1 MLSDRTP
8 VVPPELS
15 SSLLAD
21 SIPVGVA
28 AVDDDGR
35 QSYVNE
41 TFARMVG
48 WSREELVGALPPFV
62 YWPPEE
68 LSRIEAAFA
77 GTLRGDAP
85 AQGYAVRFRRRDG
98 STFDALLHL
107 GRIARGA
114 TVPEGWVAS
123 IIDVSAQ
130 VAMQRELED
139 SARRQ
144 AALQRITSQL
154 TVTLTREQ
162 VANVVIDEGIPAIG
176 AERGSVALVSDD
188 GSALDV
194 IAVVGYSARAR
205 ERFRSLP
212 LEVSFPLTVSVRKA
226 RSQFFPSLET
236 RLASYPHLGELL
248 AENGAGAM
256 ASIPLVV
263 GDRVLGA
270 IGINWRERRDFSAE
284 DTEFLQLLAHQCSVA
299 LERARL
305 YEEEHHAR
313 REAEA
318 ANRAK
323 SDFLA
328 SMSHEL
334 RTPLNGIA
342 GYVDLLL
349 LGAHGQLTAAQQN
362 DLERVRY
369 NQRHLTSL
377 IEDVLSFARIEAG
390 KLEVERVPV
399 CVNEVLES
407 VPHLVAPLMHGG
419 GIEFVREACDPGLV
433 ALGDHERIVQVC
445 VNLLANA
452 AKATPRGGQVRLAAE
467 RAGSRV
473 LIHVTDTGVG
483 IPPDKLGDI
492 FSPFIQ
498 LGRSLSAPRSG
509 TGLGLSIS
517 RGLAEAMGAEL
528 TVDSE
533 VGKGSRFTLALA
545 TP

>member
-1 MLSDRTP
+1 MTPDRTP
-8 VVPPELS
+8 VESPHLP

-21 SIPVGVA
+21 SIPVGIA
-28 AVDDDGR
+28 AVDDTGR

-48 WSREELVGALPPFV
+48 WSREELVGALPPFA

-68 LSRIEAAFA
+68 RSRIESALTE
-77 GTLRGDAP
+77 TLRGHAP
-85 AQGYAVRFRRRDG
+85 AEGFVVRFRRRDG
-98 STFDALLHL
+98 TTFDALLHL
-107 GRIARGA
+107 GRIAGGGP
-114 TVPEGWVAS
+114 VPEGWVAS
-123 IIDVSAQ
+123 IADVS
-130 VAMQRELED
+130 VPMAMRRQLED

-144 AALQRITSQL
+144 TALQRLTSAL
-154 TVTLTREQ
+154 TTTLTREE
-162 VANVVIDEGIPAIG
+162 VAQVVINAGIPAVG
-176 AERGSVALVSDD
+176 GERGSVALVNADD
-188 GSALDV
+188 RVLDV
-194 IAVVGYSARAR
+194 IAAVGYSARAR
-205 ERFRSLP
+205 EKFRSLP
-212 LEVSFPLTVSVRKA
+212 LDSSFPLTDSVRDQRA
-226 RSQFFPSLET
+226 QFFPSLES
-236 RLASYPHLGELL
+236 RLTSYAHLGDLL
-248 AENGAGAM
+248 TENGGGAM
-256 ASIPLVV
+256 ASIPLMV
-263 GDRVLGA
+263 GERVLGA
-270 IGINWRERRDFSAE
+270 IGINWRESRAFSVE
-284 DTEFLQLLAHQCSVA
+284 EKDFLQLLAHQCSLA

-349 LGAHGQLTAAQQN
+349 LGAHGLLTREQQN

-390 KLEVERVPV
+390 RLEVERVPV
-399 CVNEVLES
+399 CIDEVLDS
-407 VPHLVAPLMHGG
+407 VPHLVAPLMHAG
-419 GIEFVREACDPGLV
+419 GIDFVREGCDATLV
-433 ALGDHERIVQVC
+433 ALGDRERIIQIC

-452 AKATPRGGQVRLAAE
+452 AKATPRGGQVRLSAE
-467 RAGSRV
+467 RAEARV
-473 LIHVTDTGVG
+473 LVHVTDTGVG
-483 IPPDKLGDI
+483 IPREKLGEI

-528 TVDSE
+528 TVESE
-533 VGKGSRFTLALA
+533 MGKGSRFTLALA
-545 TP
+545 IP

>member
-1 MLSDRTP
+1 MTPGRTP
-8 VVPPELS
+8 VVPPQLPS
-15 SSLLAD
+15 ILLAD

-48 WSREELVGALPPFV
+48 WPRAELVGASPPFV

-68 LSRIEAAFA
+68 QAHIEEALA

-85 AQGYAVRFRRRDG
+85 AQGYSVRFRRRDG

-107 GRIARGA
+107 GRIASGGA
-114 TVPEGWVAS
+114 VPEGWVAS
-123 IIDVSAQ
+123 IIDVSTQ
-130 VAMQRELED
+130 VAMRRELED

-144 AALQRITSQL
+144 AALQRLTSAL
-154 TVTLTREQ
+154 TITLTREE
-162 VANVVIDEGIPAIG
+162 VAHVVITAGIPAVG
-176 AERGSVALVSDD
+176 GERGSVGLVNGDHT
-188 GSALDV
+188 ALDV
-194 IAVVGYSARAR
+194 IAAVGYSARAR
-205 ERFRSLP
+205 EQFRSLALDSP
-212 LEVSFPLTVSVRKA
+212 FPLTDSVRDKRA
-226 RSQFFPSLET
+226 QFFPSLES
-236 RLASYPHLGELL
+236 RLATYPHLGELL
-248 AENGAGAM
+248 SENGGGAM

-270 IGINWRERRDFSAE
+270 IGINWRERRSFSAE
-284 DTEFLQLLAHQCSVA
+284 ERDFLQLLAHQCSLA

-305 YEEEHHAR
+305 YEEELHAR

-318 ANRAK
+318 ANHAK

-349 LGAHGQLTAAQQN
+349 LGARGELTREQQN
-362 DLERVRY
+362 DLERVRF

-390 KLEVERVPV
+390 RLEVERVPV
-399 CVNEVLES
+399 RLDEVLES
-407 VPHLVAPLMHGG
+407 VPHLVGPLMHGAG
-419 GIEFVREACDPGLV
+419 VDFVHEPCDPGLV
-433 ALGDHERIVQVC
+433 AVGDRERIVQIC

-452 AKATPRGGQVRLAAE
+452 AKATPRGGQVRLVAE
-467 RAGSRV
+467 RAGTRV
-473 LIHVTDTGVG
+473 LVHVTDTGIG
-483 IPPDKLGDI
+483 IPREKLGEI

-528 TVDSE
+528 TVESE
-533 VGKGSRFTLALA
+533 VGAGSRFTLALA

>member
-1 MLSDRTP
+1 
-8 VVPPELS
+8 
-15 SSLLAD
+15 
-21 SIPVGVA
+21 
-28 AVDDDGR
+28 
-35 QSYVNE
+35 
-41 TFARMVG
+41 
-48 WSREELVGALPPFV
+48 VGASPPFV
-62 YWPPEE
+62 YWPAEE
-68 LSRIEAAFA
+68 LTRIEEALA
-77 GTLRGDAP
+77 GTLRGQAP
-85 AQGYAVRFRRRDG
+85 VHGYAVRFRRRDG
-98 STFDALLHL
+98 TTFDALLHL
-107 GRIARGA
+107 GRIASGGS
-114 TVPEGWVAS
+114 VPEGWVAS

-130 VAMQRELED
+130 VAMRRELED
-139 SARRQ
+139 AARRQ
-144 AALQRITSQL
+144 GALQRITSAL
-154 TVTLTREQ
+154 TITLTREE
-162 VANVVIDEGIPAIG
+162 VAQVVINAGIPAVG
-176 AERGSVALVSDD
+176 GERGSVALVSGD
-188 GSALDV
+188 GTALDV
-194 IAVVGYSARAR
+194 IAAVGYSPRAR
-205 ERFRSLP
+205 EKFRSLALDYP
-212 LEVSFPLTVSVRKA
+212 FPLTDSA
-226 RSQFFPSLET
+226 REGRAQFFPSLEA

-248 AENGAGAM
+248 AENGGGAM

-270 IGINWRERRDFSAE
+270 IGINWRDRRDFSDE
-284 DTEFLQLLAHQCSVA
+284 ERDFLQLLAHQCSLA

-318 ANRAK
+318 ADRAK

-349 LGAHGQLTAAQQN
+349 LGAHGQLTREQQN
-362 DLERVRY
+362 DLERVRF

-390 KLEVERVPV
+390 RLEVERVAV
-399 CVNEVLES
+399 RVSEVLES
-407 VPHLVAPLMHGG
+407 VPHLVAPLMHAG
-419 GIEFVREACDPGLV
+419 GIQFACEACDPGLI
-433 ALGDHERIVQVC
+433 ALGDRERIIQIC

-473 LIHVTDTGVG
+473 LVHVTDTGVG
-483 IPPDKLGDI
+483 IPREKLAEI

-517 RGLAEAMGAEL
+517 RGLADAMGAEL
-528 TVDSE
+528 TVESE
-533 VGKGSRFTLALA
+533 VGMGSRFTLALA
-545 TP
+545 AP

>member
-1 MLSDRTP
+1 MR
-8 VVPPELS
+8 
-15 SSLLAD
+15 
-21 SIPVGVA
+21 
-28 AVDDDGR
+28 
-35 QSYVNE
+35 
-41 TFARMVG
+41 
-48 WSREELVGALPPFV
+48 
-62 YWPPEE
+62 
-68 LSRIEAAFA
+68 
-77 GTLRGDAP
+77 
-85 AQGYAVRFRRRDG
+85 
-98 STFDALLHL
+98 
-107 GRIARGA
+107 
-114 TVPEGWVAS
+114 
-123 IIDVSAQ
+123 
-130 VAMQRELED
+130 RELED

-144 AALQRITSQL
+144 SALQRLTSAL
-154 TVTLTREQ
+154 TITLTREE
-162 VANVVIDEGIPAIG
+162 VAHVVINAGIPAVG
-176 AERGSVALVSDD
+176 GERGSVALVSSDN
-188 GSALDV
+188 SALDV
-194 IAVVGYSARAR
+194 IAAVGYSARAR
-205 ERFRSLP
+205 EQFRSLE
-212 LEVSFPLTVSVRKA
+212 LDYAFPLTDSA
-226 RSQFFPSLET
+226 RQGRAQFFPSLEA
-236 RLASYPHLGELL
+236 RVASYPHLGELL
-248 AENGAGAM
+248 AENGGGAM
-256 ASIPLVV
+256 ASIPLMV

-270 IGINWRERRDFSAE
+270 IGINWHDRREFSE
-284 DTEFLQLLAHQCSVA
+284 EEREFLHLLAHQCSLA

-305 YEEEHHAR
+305 YEEERHAR
-313 REAEA
+313 HEAEA

-342 GYVDLLL
+342 GYVDLML
-349 LGAHGQLTAAQQN
+349 LGAHGHLTREQQN

-399 CVNEVLES
+399 CVDEVLES
-407 VPHLVAPLMHGG
+407 VPHLVAPLMHAA
-419 GIEFVREACDPGLV
+419 GIDFVREGCDPGLV
-433 ALGDHERIVQVC
+433 GLGDHERIVQIC

-452 AKATPRGGQVRLAAE
+452 AKATPRGGQVRLSAE

-473 LIHVTDTGVG
+473 LMHVADTGVG
-483 IPPDKLGDI
+483 IPREKLGEI

-528 TVDSE
+528 TVESE

>member
-1 MLSDRTP
+1 MTPGRTS
-8 VVPPELS
+8 VVPPQLPT
-15 SSLLAD
+15 SLLAD
-21 SIPVGVA
+21 SIPVGIA
-28 AVDDDGR
+28 AVDDTGR

-41 TFARMVG
+41 SFARMVG
-48 WSREELVGALPPFV
+48 WSREELVGASPPFV

-68 LSRIEAAFA
+68 LSRIEEALAA
-77 GTLRGDAP
+77 TLRGHAP
-85 AQGYAVRFRRRDG
+85 AHGYAVRFRRRDG
-98 STFDALLHL
+98 TTFDALLHL
-107 GRIARGA
+107 GRIAAGGP
-114 TVPEGWVAS
+114 VPEGWVAS
-123 IIDVSAQ
+123 ITDVSVE
-130 VAMQRELED
+130 VAMRRELEN

-144 AALQRITSQL
+144 VALQRITSQL
-154 TVTLTREQ
+154 TIALTREH
-162 VANVVIDEGIPAIG
+162 VANVVIDAGIPAVG
-176 AERGSVALVSDD
+176 GERGSVALVSDD

-194 IAVVGYSARAR
+194 IAMVGYSSRAR
-205 ERFRSLP
+205 EQFRSLALNYP
-212 LEVSFPLTVSVRKA
+212 FPLTDSVRDGRA
-226 RSQFFPSLET
+226 QFFPSREA
-236 RLASYPHLGELL
+236 RQASYPHLGELL
-248 AENGAGAM
+248 AENGGGAM

-270 IGINWRERRDFSAE
+270 IGINWRDRRDFSVE
-284 DTEFLQLLAHQCSVA
+284 EKDFLQLLAHQCSLA

-313 REAEA
+313 REAES
-318 ANRAK
+318 ANRAN

-349 LGAHGQLTAAQQN
+349 LGAHGQLTREQQN
-362 DLERVRY
+362 DLERVRF

-390 KLEVERVPV
+390 KLEVNRAPV
-399 CVNEVLES
+399 SVVEVLDS
-407 VPHLVAPLMHGG
+407 VPHLVAPLMHAA
-419 GIEFVREACDPGLV
+419 GIAFVREVCDPSLV
-433 ALGDHERIVQVC
+433 ALGDLERIVQIC

-452 AKATPRGGQVRLAAE
+452 AKATPRGGQVRLSAE

-473 LIHVTDTGVG
+473 LVHVTDTGVG
-483 IPPDKLGDI
+483 IPREKLGEI

-498 LGRSLSAPRSG
+498 LGRSLSAPSSG

-517 RGLAEAMGAEL
+517 RGLAEAMGGEL
-528 TVDSE
+528 TVESE